1 MQDVECVCACANDK
15 ETVDHVSWQC
25 SAYTEQRQDLFSRIG
40 RRLQDLPTCLRY
52 AGLVPRT
59 CLLSDDSIK
68 LIQQCLVF
76 VWSTIF
82 ASGMTVRTL
91 KLNSNLDCLPL
102 TSKLNTVHEN
112 GHVLLPRS
120 KGPGVWCNMSQIYKQ
135 SAAR

>member
-76 VWSTIF
+76 VWSTHIRKWHDGQDIE
-82 ASGMTVRTL
+82 AQQQPR
-91 KLNSNLDCLPL
+91 LPAFDEQ
-102 TSKLNTVHEN
+102 TKYCT
-112 GHVLLPRS
+112 
-120 KGPGVWCNMSQIYKQ
+120 
-135 SAAR
+135 